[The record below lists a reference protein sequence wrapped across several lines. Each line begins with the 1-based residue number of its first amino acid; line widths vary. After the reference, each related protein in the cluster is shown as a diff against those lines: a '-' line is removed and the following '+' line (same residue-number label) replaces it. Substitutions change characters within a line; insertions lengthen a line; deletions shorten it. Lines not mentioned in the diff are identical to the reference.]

1 MHAPF
6 KTMKVKF
13 ISCVFVWKLLEH
25 LSKFSFNIAKDY
37 LEGYYSAVFQISFE
51 TNCKVQGDK
60 IYIRSRVIALRF
72 SSDQGGFRY
81 EEKKIVNGK
90 RARLLSRFSCLP

>member
-13 ISCVFVWKLLEH
+13 ISCVFVWKLLEN

-51 TNCKVQGDK
+51 TNSKVQGGK
-60 IYIRSRVIALRF
+60 IYIRSRVITCRKVYGLVLIRGAL
-72 SSDQGGFRY
+72 GIKW
-81 EEKKIVNGK
+81 KK
-90 RARLLSRFSCLP
+90 L

>member
-13 ISCVFVWKLLEH
+13 ISCVFVWKPLEN

-51 TNCKVQGDK
+51 TNSKVQGGK
-60 IYIRSRVIALRF
+60 IYIRSRVIACRKIYGLVLIK
-72 SSDQGGFRY
+72 GALGIKW
-81 EEKKIVNGK
+81 KK
-90 RARLLSRFSCLP
+90 L

>member
-37 LEGYYSAVFQISFE
+37 LEGYYSAVFQIPFE
-51 TNCKVQGDK
+51 TNCKVQGGE
-60 IYIRSRVIALRF
+60 IYIRSREIALRF

-81 EEKKIVNGK
+81 KVKKIVNGK

>member
-51 TNCKVQGDK
+51 TNSKVQGGK
-60 IYIRSRVIALRF
+60 IYIRSRVIACRKVYGLVLIRVAL
-72 SSDQGGFRY
+72 GI
-81 EEKKIVNGK
+81 K
-90 RARLLSRFSCLP
+90 

>member
-51 TNCKVQGDK
+51 TNSKVQGGK
-60 IYIRSRVIALRF
+60 IYIRSRVIACRKVYGLVLIGLVLQF
-72 SSDQGGFRY
+72 ADIGTFT
-81 EEKKIVNGK
+81 V
-90 RARLLSRFSCLP
+90 